1 MSTQP
6 NLYETFIN
14 DFEFNSQ
21 TSLEISFETFSK
33 IFPKSNISANQIIED
48 EEENQKIY
56 YIFNKSKETE
66 ISTSNQ
72 ISQTI
77 QTNKTNQISQT
88 SQANQIK
95 QVIFKTTKENH
106 ANKKLIGK
114 KRGRNPTN
122 QNTKAKNRKYD
133 QDDILTKI
141 QVHYISYIIN
151 FLNKVSSALGIKE
164 EFKEIKYSLKKNVS
178 YEYFTQL
185 QGKTLK
191 DIVSMETSNKYSK
204 FGKEHNKDLCESIDN
219 KVVQN
224 ILSKKYLEFFQ
235 NYYYKDVKEINL
247 KEFGFGGDEKVIL
260 SHKGKEKA
268 LTYQDKID
276 CFKNDKLY
284 VELCNKFVME
294 NYHIKNFRTEAI
306 LKH

>member
-1 MSTQP
+1 MFTQQNQNEIFFNDIEST
-6 NLYETFIN
+6 
-14 DFEFNSQ
+14 SQ
-21 TSLEISFETFSK
+21 ISSEMYSEIFSK
-33 IFPKSNISANQIIED
+33 IFPKSNNQITEN
-48 EEENQKIY
+48 EEERLQEENQKIY
-56 YIFNKSKETE
+56 FISTSKETE
-66 ISTSNQ
+66 NSSLFQ
-72 ISQTI
+72 V
-77 QTNKTNQISQT
+77 SQT

-106 ANKKLIGK
+106 ANKKLTGK
-114 KRGRNPTN
+114 KRGRNPKI
-122 QNTKAKNRKYD
+122 QKTKVKNRKYD

-224 ILSKKYLEFFQ
+224 ILEKKYLEFFQ

>member
-1 MSTQP
+1 MFTQP

-33 IFPKSNISANQIIED
+33 IFPKSNNQILED
-48 EEENQKIY
+48 EDKEERLQEENQKIY
-56 YIFNKSKETE
+56 FISTSKETE
-66 ISTSNQ
+66 NSSLNQ
-72 ISQTI
+72 V
-77 QTNKTNQISQT
+77 SQT

-106 ANKKLIGK
+106 ANKKLTGK
-114 KRGRNPTN
+114 KRGRNPKI
-122 QNTKAKNRKYD
+122 QKTKVKNRKYD

>member
-1 MSTQP
+1 MFTQQ
-6 NLYETFIN
+6 NQNEIFFN
-14 DFEFNSQ
+14 DFESISQ
-21 TSLEISFETFSK
+21 ISTEMSFENFSK
-33 IFPKSNISANQIIED
+33 IFPISNNQITEN
-48 EEENQKIY
+48 EEERLQEENQKIY
-56 YIFNKSKETE
+56 FISTSKETE
-66 ISTSNQ
+66 NSSLNQ
-72 ISQTI
+72 V
-77 QTNKTNQISQT
+77 SQT

-106 ANKKLIGK
+106 ANKKLTGK
-114 KRGRNPTN
+114 KRGRNPKI
-122 QNTKAKNRKYD
+122 QKTKVKNRKYD

-141 QVHYISYIIN
+141 QAHYISYIIN

-294 NYHIKNFRTEAI
+294 NYHIKNFKTEAI

>member
-1 MSTQP
+1 MFTQP

-33 IFPKSNISANQIIED
+33 IFPKSNNQILED
-48 EEENQKIY
+48 EDKEERLQEENQKIY
-56 YIFNKSKETE
+56 FISTSKETE
-66 ISTSNQ
+66 NSSLNQ
-72 ISQTI
+72 V
-77 QTNKTNQISQT
+77 SQT

-106 ANKKLIGK
+106 VNKKLTGK
-114 KRGRNPTN
+114 KRGRNPKI
-122 QNTKAKNRKYD
+122 QKTKVKNRKYD

-141 QVHYISYIIN
+141 QAHYISYIIN

-185 QGKTLK
+185 QGKTLREV
-191 DIVSMETSNKYSK
+191 VSMETSNKYSK

>member
-1 MSTQP
+1 MFTQP

-33 IFPKSNISANQIIED
+33 IFPKSNNQITEN
-48 EEENQKIY
+48 EEERLQEENQKIY
-56 YIFNKSKETE
+56 FISTSKETE
-66 ISTSNQ
+66 NSSLNQ
-72 ISQTI
+72 V
-77 QTNKTNQISQT
+77 SQT

-106 ANKKLIGK
+106 ANKKLTGK
-114 KRGRNPTN
+114 KRGRNPKI
-122 QNTKAKNRKYD
+122 QKTKVKNRKYD

-141 QVHYISYIIN
+141 QAHYISYIIN
-151 FLNKVSSALGIKE
+151 FLNKVLPALGIKE

-185 QGKTLK
+185 QGKTLREV
-191 DIVSMETSNKYSK
+191 VSMETSNKYSK

>member
-1 MSTQP
+1 MFTQP

-14 DFEFNSQ
+14 DFESISQ
-21 TSLEISFETFSK
+21 ISTEMYSEILSK
-33 IFPKSNISANQIIED
+33 IFPKSNNQITENEEERL

-56 YIFNKSKETE
+56 FISTSKETE
-66 ISTSNQ
+66 NSSLNQ
-72 ISQTI
+72 E
-77 QTNKTNQISQT
+77 SQT

-106 ANKKLIGK
+106 ANKKLTGK
-114 KRGRNPTN
+114 KRGRNPKI
-122 QNTKAKNRKYD
+122 QKTKVKNRKYD

>member
-1 MSTQP
+1 MFTQQ
-6 NLYETFIN
+6 NQNETFFN
-14 DFEFNSQ
+14 DFEWISQ
-21 TSLEISFETFSK
+21 ISTEMSFESFSK
-33 IFPKSNISANQIIED
+33 IFPKSNNQITEN
-48 EEENQKIY
+48 EEERLQEENQKIY
-56 YIFNKSKETE
+56 FISTSKETE
-66 ISTSNQ
+66 NSSLFQ
-72 ISQTI
+72 V
-77 QTNKTNQISQT
+77 SQT

-106 ANKKLIGK
+106 GNKKLTGK
-114 KRGRNPTN
+114 KRGRNPKF
-122 QNTKAKNRKYD
+122 QKTKVKNRKYD

-141 QVHYISYIIN
+141 QAHYISYIIN

-294 NYHIKNFRTEAI
+294 NYHIKNFKTEAI
-306 LKH
+306 IKHYG

>member
-33 IFPKSNISANQIIED
+33 IFPKSNNQILED
-48 EEENQKIY
+48 EDKEERLQEENQKIY
-56 YIFNKSKETE
+56 FISTSKETE
-66 ISTSNQ
+66 NSSLNQ
-72 ISQTI
+72 V
-77 QTNKTNQISQT
+77 SQT